1 MSKHNLRFLR
11 NEVIEQVTAQRIREY
26 ESKSCTAVTLPVP
39 VEQIIEQVLG
49 LDFDWDEIEEMPGE
63 QILAGL
69 DAVNRKIL
77 VNEKHVGL
85 FEEKPG
91 LYRSTIGHEAGH
103 YDIDIDRA
111 KLLHPS
117 LPGMELKPVIAHRHA
132 KKSDRTIAVLLE
144 RAMTDP
150 RAAKLLKKITEGH
163 DTPDQKSAVDRYQ
176 SSLLMP
182 DWLMREAAANLD
194 LTSWSVLYELANT
207 AQVTIS
213 NLVVRL
219 RRLDLIYMR
228 DGDKTI
234 YRSRDEFTGQKTLF

>member
-1 MSKHNLRFLR
+1 MSKHNLKYLR
-11 NEVIEQVTAQRIREY
+11 NKVIEDVTAQRIREY
-26 ESKSCTAVTLPVP
+26 EAKTGTAVTLPVP
-39 VEQIIEQVLG
+39 VEEIVEQVLG

-63 QILAGL
+63 RILAGL

-77 VNEKHVGL
+77 VNEKHVGF

-91 LYRSTIGHEAGH
+91 HYRSTIGHEAGH

-117 LPGMELKPVIAHRHA
+117 LPGMDLKPVIAHRHA
-132 KKSDRTIAVLLE
+132 KKADRTIAVLLD

-150 RAAKLLKKITEGH
+150 RAAKLLRKFTEGH
-163 DTPDQKSAVDRYQ
+163 DTPEQKSAVDRYQ
-176 SSLLMP
+176 SALLMP
-182 DWLMREAAANLD
+182 EWLVREAAEELD
-194 LTSWSVLYELANT
+194 LTSWPVLYELASM

-219 RRLDLIYMR
+219 RRLNLIYMR

-234 YRSRDEFTGQKTLF
+234 YRNRDAFTGQDTLF

>member
-49 LDFDWDEIEEMPGE
+49 LDFDWDEIEELPGE

-69 DAVNRKIL
+69 DAVNRKIM

-85 FEEKPG
+85 FEKKPG

-117 LPGMELKPVIAHRHA
+117 LPGMDLKPAMAHRHA
-132 KKSDRTIAVLLE
+132 KKSDRTISVLLD

-182 DWLMREAAANLD
+182 DWLMREAAQRCD
-194 LTSWSVLYELANT
+194 LTKWPELYRLAEE
-207 AQVTIS
+207 AQVSIS
-213 NLVVRL
+213 NLTVRL
-219 RRLDLIYMR
+219 RRLGLIYLR

-234 YRSRDEFTGQKTLF
+234 YRSEDDFTGQRKLF

>member
-1 MSKHNLRFLR
+1 MSKRNLKYLR
-11 NEVIEQVTAQRIREY
+11 NEVVEEVTAQRIRAY
-26 ESKSCTAVTLPVP
+26 ESKTGTSVTLPVP
-39 VEQIIEQVLG
+39 LEEIIEQVLG

-91 LYRSTIGHEAGH
+91 LFRSTIGHEAGH

-117 LPGMELKPVIAHRHA
+117 LPGMDLKLQLAHRHA
-132 KKSDRTIAVLLE
+132 KKSDRTIAVLLD

-150 RAAKLLKKITEGH
+150 RAAKLLKKITDGH

-176 SSLLMP
+176 SALLMP
-182 DWLMREAAANLD
+182 EWLMREVADTLD
-194 LTSWSVLYELANT
+194 VTSWPVLYELANT

-228 DGDKTI
+228 DGEKTI

>member
-1 MSKHNLRFLR
+1 MSKQNLKYLR
-11 NEVIEQVTAQRIREY
+11 NKFVEEVTAQRIREY
-26 ESKSCTAVTLPVP
+26 ESKTGTAVTLPVP
-39 VEQIIEQVLG
+39 VEEIIEQVLG

-69 DAVNRKIL
+69 DAVKQTIL

-111 KLLHPS
+111 KFLHPL
-117 LPGMELKPVIAHRHA
+117 LPGMDLKPVIAHRHT
-132 KKSDRTIAVLLE
+132 KKADRTIAVLLD

-176 SSLLMP
+176 SALLMP
-182 DWLMREAAANLD
+182 EWLIREAAAEFD
-194 LTSWSVLYELANT
+194 LTSWPVLYELADA

-219 RRLDLIYMR
+219 RRLNLVYMR

-234 YRSRDEFTGQKTLF
+234 YRSKDEFTGQRTFF

>member
-1 MSKHNLRFLR
+1 MSKHNLKFLR
-11 NEVIEQVTAQRIREY
+11 NEVIEQVVAKRIREY

-39 VEQIIEQVLG
+39 VEQVLR

-69 DAVNRKIL
+69 DAVKRKIL
-77 VNEKHVGL
+77 VNEKHIGL

-117 LPGMELKPVIAHRHA
+117 LPGMDLKPVIAHRHA
-132 KKSDRTIAVLLE
+132 KKSDCTIAVLLD
-144 RAMTDP
+144 RAMADP

-176 SSLLMP
+176 SALLMP
-182 DWLMREAAANLD
+182 EWLMREAAASLD
-194 LTSWSVLYELANT
+194 LTSWPVLYELSNT

-213 NLVVRL
+213 NLVTRLQRL
-219 RRLDLIYMR
+219 RLIYVPT
-228 DGDKTI
+228 GSKEI
-234 YRSRDEFTGQKTLF
+234 YWSHDEYHGQSHLF

>member
-26 ESKSCTAVTLPVP
+26 ESKGCTVVTLPVP

-49 LDFDWDEIEEMPGE
+49 LDFDWDEIEEIPGE

-77 VNEKHVGL
+77 VNEKHINL
-85 FEEKPG
+85 FEEKLG

-103 YDIDIDRA
+103 YDIAIDQA

-132 KKSDRTIAVLLE
+132 KKSDRTIAVLLD

-150 RAAKLLKKITEGH
+150 RAAKLLKKITDGH

-182 DWLMREAAANLD
+182 EWLMREAAANLV